1 MKKLTALLF
10 AAVMMFS
17 VTFIGDA
24 LSSNGSN
31 SANAQTVT
39 VKKRRN
45 VGVARR
51 VYRGGK
57 HVGYRIYRGGRWV
70 TVKTYKGAKVGARMT
85 KNATKKTFRVVKRKV
100 Y

>member
-10 AAVMMFS
+10 AVVMMFAI
-17 VTFIGDA
+17 VFIGDA

-31 SANAQTVT
+31 SVNAQTV
-39 VKKRRN
+39 VAKRRH
-45 VGVARR
+45 VGVTRR

-57 HVGYRIYRGGRWV
+57 HVGYRVYRGGRWV
-70 TVKTYKGAKVGARMT
+70 TVKTIHGTETGLRMT
-85 KNATKKTFRVVKRKV
+85 KNATKKTFHKVKRAV